1 MKIKISFFF
10 VSGKIHHKGLEFVV
24 ELCGKYIVSFAIIAF
39 AVISHEKCLYACVT
53 ERCANINPKLLQ
65 NKI

>member
-1 MKIKISFFF
+1 M
-10 VSGKIHHKGLEFVV
+10 V

-39 AVISHEKCLYACVT
+39 AVSSYEKCLYACVT
-53 ERCANINPKLLQ
+53 ERSANINPNLLQ